1 MTRYGGVIAVAGAA
15 LLWSTSFAVTK
26 VVLDQVGELTLGA
39 LRFLAAAVVL
49 AAVSLVTAG
58 TLRGTARDHA
68 NVAVL
73 GLVGI
78 SAYFIL
84 ENYGVAMAT
93 ATDAALIVASYP
105 VITMLGE
112 SIFLRS
118 SPSVP
123 MMVGAAVAFLGV
135 FLVTYERVPEHAPQ
149 RSWGIFLLVLGGVVW
164 AAYNMLSAR
173 RAAKRARQGFG
184 VLGTTTLQNLW
195 GGIGFCVAALFLP
208 QTATSGVDGTSWAL
222 VAYLALGCSALAF
235 LLYTFGLTRMR
246 PAQAVMILNL
256 VPVFGVVWAVLVAG
270 EQLTWVRAAGA
281 TVIVAGVAMSTRPP
295 RRPIPVDVSDP
306 QPQKNDEGADR

>member
-1 MTRYGGVIAVAGAA
+1 MTRHGGLVAVVGAA

-39 LRFLAAAVVL
+39 IRFLAAAAVL
-49 AAVSLVTAG
+49 AVVCAVTSQS
-58 TLRGTARDHA
+58 LRGPVEDHRNA
-68 NVAVL
+68 AAL

-112 SIFLRS
+112 WIVLRS
-118 SPSVP
+118 SPSALMV
-123 MMVGAAVAFLGV
+123 VGAGVAFLGV
-135 FLVTYERVPEHAPQ
+135 FLVAYERAPEPAPD
-149 RSWGIFLLVLGGVVW
+149 RGWGILLLVIGGVVW
-164 AAYNMLSAR
+164 AAYNMMSAR
-173 RAAKRARQGFG
+173 PASARTRQRFG

-195 GGIGFCVAALFLP
+195 GGVGFCVAALVLP
-208 QTATSGVDGTSWAL
+208 QSATSGVDGSSWVL

-235 LLYTFGLTRMR
+235 LLYTFGLTTMR
-246 PAQAVMILNL
+246 PAQAVATLNL
-256 VPVFGVVWAVLVAG
+256 VPVFGVVWAVVIAG
-270 EQLTWVRAAGA
+270 EQLTWVRVVGA
-281 TVIVAGVAMSTRPP
+281 VVIVAGVVMSTSSPRQPKTVGVLPEP
-295 RRPIPVDVSDP
+295 RRTT
-306 QPQKNDEGADR
+306 KE